1 MSGTFDGGYAQ
12 YPLRPSGGMADTED
26 SKSSARK
33 GVWVR
38 VPPRLLDFLARHLRS
53 LGVALMSDRE
63 CIDVVVPAVVL
74 AELYRGQGH
83 DQTVDAYLSRDAEVL
98 VQDTDRSF
106 ARLVGSV
113 LTAARTGSK
122 DIVDARRGV
131 SREGWR
137 WGGAHRRPKGS
148 QTTGRTVP
156 PRAHQRDL
164 NRLACLPSTH
174 CHQGLVPTSSY
185 WDVERLESPGCV
197 PASFGVVAS
206 SRRPV
211 DSSGRGSA
219 REGRQAGEVGSG
231 TSCRSSAPG

>member
-1 MSGTFDGGYAQ
+1 
-12 YPLRPSGGMADTED
+12 MADTED

-98 VQDTDRSF
+98 VHDTDRSF

-122 DIVDARRGV
+122 DIVDA
-131 SREGWR
+131 
-137 WGGAHRRPKGS
+137 H
-148 QTTGRTVP
+148 
-156 PRAHQRDL
+156 
-164 NRLACLPSTH
+164 
-174 CHQGLVPTSSY
+174 
-185 WDVERLESPGCV
+185 
-197 PASFGVVAS
+197 VVAS
-206 SRRPV
+206 AVKVGGGVVLTGDRKDLKRLAVPYPHV
-211 DSSGRGSA
+211 HISA
-219 REGRQAGEVGSG
+219 I
-231 TSCRSSAPG
+231 